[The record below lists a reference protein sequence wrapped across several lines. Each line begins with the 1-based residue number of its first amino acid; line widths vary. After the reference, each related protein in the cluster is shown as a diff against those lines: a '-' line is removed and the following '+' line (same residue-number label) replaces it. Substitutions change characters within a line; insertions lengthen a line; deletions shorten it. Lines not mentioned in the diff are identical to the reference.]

1 MAIDTPHF
9 RMADRL
15 ADGKLDDIIAD
26 YAARGLSPR
35 QVCNRLYADHGI
47 EVTHPTA
54 AKWMAALTP
63 VASTPDAAA

>member
-1 MAIDTPHF
+1 MAIDTPHY

-15 ADGKLDDIIAD
+15 AEGQLDAILSD
-26 YAARGLSPR
+26 YAKRGLSPR

-54 AKWMAALTP
+54 AKWMAALADEPTEA
-63 VASTPDAAA
+63 AS